1 MSLWIKGS
9 EIISLN
15 PNAYV
20 IDVIYF
26 MKRNNIR
33 RLVISDSSKIIG
45 VFTID
50 IALKQ
55 ILENKME
62 AKMNEIKLKKP
73 VSVKSND
80 IKNIVTAMLTENSDF
95 VIYTNKYIITERDII
110 SNFNW
115 EKIKEKN
122 WEIARKAIV
131 VEPFTKISTCAEKM
145 LGNSIR
151 HLPVVLDLPLG
162 IVSARDIVYSFESM
176 MSLNSNVEKIM
187 NVNLVVGDA
196 EDYVRDSVEM
206 MLKRKVGSL
215 IVKSKDNKKETLI
228 FTNRD
233 LIRLI
238 DRYIR

>member
-33 RLVISDSSKIIG
+33 RLVISDSSQIIG

-162 IVSARDIVYSFESM
+162 IVSARDIV
-176 MSLNSNVEKIM
+176 
-187 NVNLVVGDA
+187 
-196 EDYVRDSVEM
+196 
-206 MLKRKVGSL
+206 
-215 IVKSKDNKKETLI
+215 
-228 FTNRD
+228 
-233 LIRLI
+233 
-238 DRYIR
+238 

>member
-1 MSLWIKGS
+1 
-9 EIISLN
+9 
-15 PNAYV
+15 
-20 IDVIYF
+20 
-26 MKRNNIR
+26 
-33 RLVISDSSKIIG
+33 
-45 VFTID
+45 
-50 IALKQ
+50 
-55 ILENKME
+55 
-62 AKMNEIKLKKP
+62 
-73 VSVKSND
+73 
-80 IKNIVTAMLTENSDF
+80 
-95 VIYTNKYIITERDII
+95 
-110 SNFNW
+110 
-115 EKIKEKN
+115 
-122 WEIARKAIV
+122 
-131 VEPFTKISTCAEKM
+131 M